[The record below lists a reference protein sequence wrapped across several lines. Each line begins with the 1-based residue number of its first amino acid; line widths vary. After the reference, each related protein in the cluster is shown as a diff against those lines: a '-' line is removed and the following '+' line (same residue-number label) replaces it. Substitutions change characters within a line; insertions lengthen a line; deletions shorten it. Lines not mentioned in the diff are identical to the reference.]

1 MIKQK
6 KSILKQDIGINQ
18 RIPISILEMA
28 LLAELQGNATPDYFR
43 ELVSTEYQG
52 QNRIGK
58 AVSVINRLTKKNPLM
73 PFLMENKDQ
82 VEMMLRNKPDRTL
95 LFTAVICSAYG
106 FGYDVVSLLGKYF
119 HVQEIVTTD
128 LIRQKMAE
136 KYGSNRSLPN
146 ALYSILPMLIEA
158 KLLERPEPGIYKA
171 SKVSKATEEAIDVYK
186 QSFLLNNPT
195 MTETDF
201 IDTFPYFEFII
212 K

>member
-1 MIKQK
+1 MVKP
-6 KSILKQDIGINQ
+6 KQDIGINQ
-18 RIPISILEMA
+18 RIPISILEIA
-28 LLAELQGNATPDYFR
+28 LLAELQGNATTGYFR

-58 AVSVINRLTKKNPLM
+58 AVTVMNRLTKKNPLM
-73 PFLMENKDQ
+73 PYLMENKARI
-82 VEMMLRNKPDRTL
+82 ELMLRNKPDRTL

-119 HVQEIVTTD
+119 HVQEIVTTN
-128 LIRQKMAE
+128 LIREKMAA

-146 ALYSILPMLIEA
+146 ALYCILPMLIEA
-158 KLLERPEPGIYKA
+158 KLLERPEPGVYKA
-171 SKVSKATEEAIDVYK
+171 SKVCKATEEAIDVYK

>member
-1 MIKQK
+1 MNQK
-6 KSILKQDIGINQ
+6 KNILKQDIGINQ
-18 RIPISILEMA
+18 RIPISRLEMA
-28 LLAELQGNATPDYFR
+28 LLAELQGNATSDYFR

-58 AVSVINRLTKKNPLM
+58 AVTVINRLTKKNPLM
-73 PFLMENKDQ
+73 PYLMENKDR
-82 VEMMLRNKPDRTL
+82 VELMLRNKPDRTL
-95 LFTAVICSAYG
+95 LFTAVICSAYC

-119 HVQEIVTTD
+119 HVQDIVTTD

-146 ALYSILPMLIEA
+146 ALYCILPMLIEA
-158 KLLERPEPGIYKA
+158 KLLERPESGVYKVL
-171 SKVSKATEEAIDVYK
+171 KVSKATEEAIDVYK

-195 MTETDF
+195 MTENDF